1 MPRRRN
7 INESRDRGS
16 QQAGPASGPEPVI
29 LAGDAV
35 SPGSTEAPAGA
46 PAGDPPAVGNP
57 PAAGAGGPSA
67 AARAGTR
74 TVEPA
79 GRPGDQ
85 GAGASAAPDG
95 GASPGE
101 ASFEEMLA
109 ELEAIVTRL
118 ESGDEPL
125 DRALALFQRGIG
137 LVRRCNQLLDAME
150 RKIQWLLEDA
160 AGTVVTREAPELEPA
175 AAEGEG
181 H

>member
-7 INESRDRGS
+7 IKESRDSGS
-16 QQAGPASGPEPVI
+16 EQAGPAAEPAPVT
-29 LAGDAV
+29 LAGYAGP
-35 SPGSTEAPAGA
+35 PGSTEAPAGA
-46 PAGDPPAVGNP
+46 PAADPPAGGNP
-57 PAAGAGGPSA
+57 PAAGAGRPSA
-67 AARAGTR
+67 AARPGTR
-74 TVEPA
+74 TVDPA

-85 GAGASAAPDG
+85 GAAAPAAPDG
-95 GASPGE
+95 GAVPGE

-137 LVRRCNQLLDAME
+137 LVRRCNQLLDTME

-175 AAEGEG
+175 AGEG
-181 H
+181 GDR